1 MKKLKQMACVILSV
15 LIIIS
20 ILSINASAASKPKLS
35 STSLIMSV
43 GSSKTLKVTGTSDSV
58 TWSSSD
64 TSVCSVSKYGKIK
77 AKDTGTAKICAR
89 VGNKKLYCKVKVVS
103 SYISSISPKV
113 INKGEQATLYL
124 KSYNVKSVNA
134 YSSDIGIVKVVNG
147 SVSDDKVKV
156 VIEAISSG
164 TAYINVTDKNNKA
177 ASAKVEIT
185 VNAAP
190 DTSSNTNNGTAS
202 IRIKIVDNGD
212 GTTSISLIPVNDLS
226 QSDNS
231 GSSADYAKEILDLVN
246 EERAKAGVP
255 AIKLDDDLC
264 KAAQVRAK
272 EIGESFSHT
281 RPDGSDCFTVLKDYS
296 VSCVYAGENI
306 AKGSST
312 AGGAMKQWMNSTG
325 HRSNILRSGW
335 YKLGVG
341 YDEATNSWVQIF
353 TD

>member
-1 MKKLKQMACVILSV
+1 M
-15 LIIIS
+15 
-20 ILSINASAASKPKLS
+20 
-35 STSLIMSV
+35 
-43 GSSKTLKVTGTSDSV
+43 
-58 TWSSSD
+58 
-64 TSVCSVSKYGKIK
+64 
-77 AKDTGTAKICAR
+77 
-89 VGNKKLYCKVKVVS
+89 
-103 SYISSISPKV
+103 
-113 INKGEQATLYL
+113 
-124 KSYNVKSVNA
+124 NA
-134 YSSDIGIVKVVNG
+134 YSSDIGIVKVVNS

-156 VIEAISSG
+156 VIEAISGG

-185 VNAAP
+185 VNAAS

-212 GTTSISLIPVNDLS
+212 GTTSLTLIPADDNDPS
-226 QSDNS
+226 QSNTS

-246 EERAKAGVP
+246 EERAKAGAP
-255 AIKLDDDLC
+255 AIKLDDELC

-312 AGGAMKQWMNSTG
+312 AGGAMKQWMNSSG